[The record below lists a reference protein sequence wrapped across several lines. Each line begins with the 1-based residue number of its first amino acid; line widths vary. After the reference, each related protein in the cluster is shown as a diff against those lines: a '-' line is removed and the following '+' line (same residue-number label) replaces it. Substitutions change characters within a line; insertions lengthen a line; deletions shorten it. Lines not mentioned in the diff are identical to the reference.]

1 MGIVCLDELQTHDT
15 QEYGYHE
22 GRIAE
27 ALANEEI
34 RQQSAQWTT
43 GILEGA
49 VLAEPVA
56 GTHIHDKAL
65 VDGRCGEIGYECH
78 DKPYGTDK
86 QNDTEYEIEDIIL

>member
-1 MGIVCLDELQTHDT
+1 MKKSDNKAPNGPQ
-15 QEYGYHE
+15 
-22 GRIAE
+22 AFWK
-27 ALANEEI
+27 ALFF
-34 RQQSAQWTT
+34 
-43 GILEGA
+43 
-49 VLAEPVA
+49 A

>member
-1 MGIVCLDELQTHDT
+1 M
-15 QEYGYHE
+15 
-22 GRIAE
+22 
-27 ALANEEI
+27 
-34 RQQSAQWTT
+34 
-43 GILEGA
+43 EGA

-86 QNDTEYEIEDIIL
+86 QNDTEYEIEDIILEHLYSHDFCKTLFLCFLFLCHYYA